1 MPDSRLHRS
10 QSSADLAVCEDRLRE
25 PSQAVAV
32 DLTREGASGGVAQLN
47 LGDDTHVVGAA
58 RDVLADAE
66 DGSERRGSVKGI
78 SHRQRKEGKPNDAR
92 VPSDIPPLV
101 HD

>member
-32 DLTREGASGGVAQLN
+32 DLKGEGASGGVDQLN

-66 DGSERRGSVKGI
+66 DGSERRGSGKKN
-78 SHRQRKEGKPNDAR
+78 QPQAEGRREAK
-92 VPSDIPPLV
+92 
-101 HD
+101 